1 MAKESNRL
9 DIGFNIIEK
18 TNPEI
23 FKEKMSIIE
32 FLRKVR
38 KEEKLPNNFAVIG
51 LDTLLYYTKDR
62 EKVSRYIRNTLQDH
76 ANFLVR
82 GNYII
87 QIVMEGT
94 LHIVETY
101 ERPRV
106 KYKDQEFLIFTI
118 FGRVKQVDLKHF
130 LAPLNL
136 TS

>member
-38 KEEKLPNNFAVIG
+38 KEEKLPNNFAVTG
-51 LDTLLYYTKDR
+51 LDTLLYYSKDK
-62 EKVSRYIRNTLQDH
+62 EKVSKYIRNTLQDH